1 MRSKNIFERR
11 YPLKPVT
18 PYEIAF
24 IEKLVLLIGKEV
36 VREEVKVGDLQIVGI
51 YVREEC

>member
-1 MRSKNIFERR
+1 M
-11 YPLKPVT
+11 KPAT

-24 IEKLVLLIGKEV
+24 IEKLVLLTGKEV
-36 VREEVKVGDLQIVGI
+36 VREEIKVGDLKIVGI